1 MAGAGPA
8 PSNSPQPAS
17 GPGKGEGEADV
28 LEALAN
34 SDYAMWM
41 VVSSWAYPTLLTAH
55 GLGMAFVVGLTVMVS
70 LRLLGFPAAVP
81 VTPYRRVIPLGLA
94 AFFVNALSGT
104 LLFAADAVTLW
115 DNPSFQIKLVS
126 IAIGLVVLW
135 LLGRGPLRRAAQVE
149 AVGETFVA
157 TGAEKLL
164 AVLAMVFWAGAVIV
178 SGRLIAY
185 LAPALF

>member
-1 MAGAGPA
+1 M
-8 PSNSPQPAS
+8 
-17 GPGKGEGEADV
+17 

-41 VVSSWAYPTLLTAH
+41 VSSPWAYPALLTAH
-55 GLGMAFVVGLTVMVS
+55 GLGMAFVVGLTLMIS
-70 LRLLGFPAAVP
+70 LRVLGFPSAVP
-81 VTPYRRVIPLGLA
+81 VTPYRRTVPLGVA
-94 AFFVNALSGT
+94 AFVINALSGT

-115 DNPSFQIKLVS
+115 PNPSFQIKLVS

-135 LLGRGPLRRAAQVE
+135 LLGRGPLRRAAAVE
-149 AVGETFVA
+149 AQGERFVA
-157 TGAEKLL
+157 TGGDKAL
-164 AVLAMVFWAGAVIV
+164 ATLAIAFWCGAVIV

>member
-1 MAGAGPA
+1 M
-8 PSNSPQPAS
+8 S
-17 GPGKGEGEADV
+17 GSGEGVAGMLD
-28 LEALAN
+28 ALAN
-34 SDYAMWM
+34 SDFAMWM
-41 VVSSWAYPTLLTAH
+41 VVSPWAYPALLTTH
-55 GLGMAFVVGLTVMVS
+55 GLGMAFVVGLTVVVA
-70 LRLLGFPAAVP
+70 LRLLGFPRQVP
-81 VTPYRRVIPLGLA
+81 VAPFCRVIPLGLA
-94 AFFVNALSGT
+94 AFFINALSGT

-135 LLGRGPLRRAAQVE
+135 LLGRGPLRRAVQVE
-149 AVGETFVA
+149 AAGDAFVA

-164 AVLAMVFWAGAVIV
+164 AVLAIAFWCGAVIV

>member
-1 MAGAGPA
+1 M
-8 PSNSPQPAS
+8 
-17 GPGKGEGEADV
+17 

-41 VVSSWAYPTLLTAH
+41 VVSPWAYPALLTTH
-55 GLGMAFVVGLTVMVS
+55 GLGMAFVVGLTLMIA
-70 LRLLGFPAAVP
+70 LRVLGFPGNVP
-81 VTPYRRVIPLGLA
+81 VTPYLSTIPLGIA
-94 AFFVNALSGT
+94 AFAINAVSGL

-115 DNPSFQIKLVS
+115 PNPSFQIKLVS

-135 LLGRGPLRRAAQVE
+135 LLGRGPLRRAVAAE
-149 AVGETFVA
+149 AEGGVFVA
-157 TGAEKLL
+157 TGTEKLL
-164 AVLAMVFWAGAVIV
+164 AILAILFWCGAVIV